1 MCCSAPDKGD
11 KSKGDGSKGD
21 KSKGGLPAFLL
32 PSASCFY
39 IIKGAFRGLFVRA
52 VSCLFR
58 VRYSAHSG
66 EVGLMSRAAKAAELA
81 KLALDIRPRRYN
93 GASDTDKTGEGGQ
106 GSDTAGSGEAAPVWS
121 HGWGKTRP
129 RTTDGAKARGA
140 GAHNRGRDERRAPGA
155 AQQPPDATRG
165 RRTRKP

>member
-106 GSDTAGSGEAAPVWS
+106 GSDTAGSGEAARRGATGGARQDPERR
-121 HGWGKTRP
+121 TRQK
-129 RTTDGAKARGA
+129 RGGA
-140 GAHNRGRDERRAPGA
+140 GAHDRGRDERRAPGA
-155 AQQPPDATRG
+155 AQQPPDATRR